1 MENYSGM
8 FGSVNDDLRW
18 FLDHSI
24 IATDMG
30 FVLNMKPSEFETKLR
45 ELIKN
50 NGVENVDL

>member
-8 FGSVNDDLRW
+8 FGAVNDDLRW

-30 FVLNMKPSEFETKLR
+30 FVLNMQPSEFETKLR